1 MPRRAA
7 RAVLARLFESDRD
20 PAAIVEEA
28 GFRQVSDSGE
38 LEGIVGRVL
47 AANPAAMDDYRN
59 GVTKAIG
66 FLIGQ
71 VMQES
76 RGKANPKLVRE
87 ILTERLAEGR

>member
-1 MPRRAA
+1 LPRRAA